1 MKKSPPLT
9 APANATVLAKLGTN
23 FGYCFDA
30 DTVALTACF
39 RVLTPIAHQ
48 RSWILQLWA
57 CPAAPLFP
65 DKLQGQLIARA
76 VLPPLAEIADPVETF
91 TVQTSAQL
99 PAGTAEHV
107 MVLALVTVSFD
118 GLDVAEV
125 HDVAIFP
132 HRETFALPRL
142 VGASIHAMR
151 EGNVVVTAAAIENPR
166 TAANRSGTLSLELWA
181 LPVPYRGGEF
191 AGSPVAGAALGT
203 LDGQTR
209 WTNLELTLPTVLPP
223 EPAQFVLMLREWTA
237 AGYVTRDYVNLGAQV
252 IAPVTELAPSAPEI
266 AVSAKLLVK
275 PAVARK
281 PARPAKVAV
290 NTATE
295 AELAAVKG
303 LSRAAAKSIVG
314 SRPYAKLNDLI
325 KAKGIGPKLLAKIRS
340 RLRLN

>member
-1 MKKSPPLT
+1 
-9 APANATVLAKLGTN
+9 
-23 FGYCFDA
+23 
-30 DTVALTACF
+30 
-39 RVLTPIAHQ
+39 
-48 RSWILQLWA
+48 
-57 CPAAPLFP
+57 
-65 DKLQGQLIARA
+65 
-76 VLPPLAEIADPVETF
+76 
-91 TVQTSAQL
+91 
-99 PAGTAEHV
+99 
-107 MVLALVTVSFD
+107 
-118 GLDVAEV
+118 
-125 HDVAIFP
+125 
-132 HRETFALPRL
+132 
-142 VGASIHAMR
+142 
-151 EGNVVVTAAAIENPR
+151 
-166 TAANRSGTLSLELWA
+166 
-181 LPVPYRGGEF
+181 
-191 AGSPVAGAALGT
+191 
-203 LDGQTR
+203 
-209 WTNLELTLPTVLPP
+209 
-223 EPAQFVLMLREWTA
+223 LREWTA